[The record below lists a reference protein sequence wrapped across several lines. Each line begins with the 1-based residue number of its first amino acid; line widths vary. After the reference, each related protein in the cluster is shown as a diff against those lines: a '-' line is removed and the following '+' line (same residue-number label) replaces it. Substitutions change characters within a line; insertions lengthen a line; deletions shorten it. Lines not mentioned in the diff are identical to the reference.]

1 MSTVNPRNIKLSQ
14 TATLGTKAKSVTVNG
29 VATRFKRDPATN
41 LPTEEL
47 EGYAVNILS
56 ARGETQTVK
65 LPITTAEQI
74 EQIRAALSEDKVVKV
89 ELSGFVG
96 KFYSMVDRQSGR
108 LMQGITANATD
119 IKITSIEDLSE
130 DYFDDEVEL

>member
-1 MSTVNPRNIKLSQ
+1 MSSVNTRQINLSQ
-14 TATLGTKAKSVTVNG
+14 TTTLGTKAKSVTVNG

-74 EQIRAALSEDKVVKV
+74 EQIRAALSEDKVVKA

-96 KFYSMVDRQSGR
+96 KFYAMIDRQSGR

-119 IKITSIEDLSE
+119 IKITSIEALSE